1 MTAPGARPPRH
12 RVVLSERRGARMV
25 RTRVEV
31 QEQTA
36 VGEALIR
43 GLMRAQ
49 LGLAIRVVVVI
60 VVLFGSIPLLCFTF
74 PAFGA
79 ASVWGVRLPWLI
91 LGALVYPVLYVVGK
105 VYVRLAERNE
115 QEFTDLLED

>member
-1 MTAPGARPPRH
+1 
-12 RVVLSERRGARMV
+12 MV

-49 LGLAIRVVVVI
+49 LGLAVRVM
-60 VVLFGSIPLLCFTF
+60 VLTVLALGSIPLVCFAF
-74 PAFGA
+74 PVIGEVA
-79 ASVWGVRLPWLI
+79 VLGVRLPWLI
-91 LGALVYPVLYVVGK
+91 PGVLVYPALFVVGK

-115 QEFTDLLED
+115 HEFTDLLED

>member
-1 MTAPGARPPRH
+1 MTTPGGRPARQ
-12 RVVLSERRGARMV
+12 RVVLSQRRGARKV

-49 LGLAIRVVVVI
+49 LGLAIRVMVLTVVA
-60 VVLFGSIPLLCFTF
+60 LGAIPLLCFTF
-74 PAFGA
+74 PAIGEVSA
-79 ASVWGVRLPWLI
+79 GGVRLVWLI
-91 LGALVYPVLYVVGK
+91 LGVLVYPALFLVGR

-115 QEFTDLLED
+115 QQFTDLLDD

>member
-1 MTAPGARPPRH
+1 MTAPGARPPRQ

-60 VVLFGSIPLLCFTF
+60 VVLLGSIPLLCFTF
-74 PAFGA
+74 PALGT
-79 ASVWGVRLPWLI
+79 ASVWGVRVPWLI
-91 LGALVYPVLYVVGK
+91 LGALVYPVLYMVGK